1 MSAEINVELLI
12 GCKVCDADGRAIG
25 RVEEILAIEKGDEL
39 VVSEVHVGTYGL
51 VERLSA
57 YHVGVGLLRLLG
69 ARGHVRDPKRIP
81 WQELDLSDPRKPVW
95 RKQKQ

>member
-25 RVEEILAIEKGDEL
+25 KIEEILAIEKGDEL

-51 VERLSA
+51 MERLAA
-57 YHVGVGLLRLLG
+57 YHI
-69 ARGHVRDPKRIP
+69 GHVREPKRIP

-95 RKQKQ
+95 GKQKQ

>member
-1 MSAEINVELLI
+1 MSAEVNVEMLI
-12 GCKVCDADGRAIG
+12 GCKVFDADGRAIG

>member
-1 MSAEINVELLI
+1 MSAEVNVEMLI
-12 GCKVCDADGRAIG
+12 GCKVFDADGRAVG
-25 RVEEILAIEKGDEL
+25 KVEEILAIEKGDEL

-57 YHVGVGLLRLLG
+57 YHVGIGLLRLLG
-69 ARGHVRDPKRIP
+69 ARGHVRDPERIP